1 MKNHSFTEEQFHS
14 KNFGNDFIWGISASA
29 LQSEGA
35 HNTDGK
41 GNSIWDTFS
50 DHRKKILNGDT
61 PKKASEFYHRYKED
75 IAIIKSLHIPN
86 FRFSISWSRILPN
99 GIGEIN
105 QPGIDFYNRVI
116 DECLANNIE
125 PWVTLYHWDLPLA
138 LSHKGG
144 WTNREIIHW
153 FTEYA
158 SLCIRTFGD
167 RVKHWMILNE
177 PMVFTG
183 AGYFLGVHAPGEKG
197 LKKFL
202 PAVHHAVLCQAIG
215 AKVIK
220 SENALTEVGSTFS
233 CSYITPNSNSD
244 KDHAAANRIDALINR
259 LFIETALGLGYPYN
273 ELPLLKKIEKYI
285 KPGDEK
291 LMKADFDFIGLQNY
305 TREVVAHTYFV
316 PYLQAKVIRANKRKV
331 YHTTMDWEV
340 YPEAI
345 YEMIKKISNYA
356 GVKKIIV
363 TENGAAFH
371 DEVQNEKI
379 NDEERIIYLSNYLK
393 QVHRAKADGHKISGY
408 FVWALTD
415 NFEWTEGY
423 YPRFGLV
430 HVNFETQKRIIKQ
443 SGYWYKNFLKR
454 KEILKPLHQ
463 ITQAKS

>member
-1 MKNHSFTEEQFHS
+1 MSKNLSFTEEQFHS
-14 KNFGNDFIWGISASA
+14 KKFGDDFIWGISASA
-29 LQSEGA
+29 PQSEGA
-35 HNTDGK
+35 HNIDGK
-41 GNSIWDTFS
+41 GFSIWDTFS
-50 DHRKKILNGDT
+50 ERRKKILNGDT
-61 PKKASEFYHRYKED
+61 PKRASEFYHHYKQD

-86 FRFSISWSRILPN
+86 FRFSISWSRIFPK
-99 GIGEIN
+99 GTGEIN
-105 QPGIDFYNRVI
+105 QRGIDFYNRVI
-116 DECLANNIE
+116 DECLVNNIE

-138 LSHKGG
+138 LSQKGG

-153 FTEYA
+153 FEEYVT
-158 SLCIRTFGD
+158 LCIRTFGD

-220 SENALTEVGSTFS
+220 HENSFAEVGSTFS
-233 CSYITPNSNSD
+233 CSYITPNSNSA
-244 KDHAAANRIDALINR
+244 KDIAAADRIDALLNR
-259 LFIETALGLGYPYN
+259 LFIEPSLGLGYPVT

-285 KPGDEK
+285 KAGDEN
-291 LMKADFDFIGLQNY
+291 LMHADFDFIGLQNY
-305 TREVVAHTYFV
+305 TREVVAHTYWV
-316 PYLQAKVIRANKRKV
+316 PYLQAKVIPASKRKV

-345 YEMIKKISNYA
+345 YEMIKKISRYD

-371 DEVQNEKI
+371 DNITDEKI
-379 NDEERIIYLSNYLK
+379 IDEERINFLSNYLK
-393 QVHRAKADGHKISGY
+393 QVHRAKTDGHKISGY

-430 HVNFETQKRIIKQ
+430 HVNFETQKRIIKE
-443 SGYWYKNFLKR
+443 SGYWYKNFLNERIYSSK
-454 KEILKPLHQ
+454 
-463 ITQAKS
+463 

>member
-1 MKNHSFTEEQFHS
+1 MSKNHSITEEQFHS
-14 KNFGNDFIWGISASA
+14 KNFGDDFIWGISASA
-29 LQSEGA
+29 PQSEGA
-35 HNTDGK
+35 HNIDGK
-41 GNSIWDTFS
+41 GFSIWDTFS
-50 DHRKKILNGDT
+50 ERRKKILNGDT
-61 PKKASEFYHRYKED
+61 PHHASQFYHHYKQD

-99 GIGEIN
+99 GIGAIN

-116 DECLANNIE
+116 DECLANNIV

-144 WTNREIIHW
+144 WANREIIHW
-153 FTEYA
+153 FSEYVT
-158 SLCIRTFGD
+158 LCIRTFGD

-202 PAVHHAVLCQAIG
+202 PAVHHAVLCQATG
-215 AKVIK
+215 AKIIK
-220 SENALTEVGSTFS
+220 NEIAIAEVGSTFS
-233 CSYITPNSNSD
+233 CSYITPNSNSA
-244 KDHAAANRIDALINR
+244 KDIAAANRIDALLNR
-259 LFIETALGLGYPYN
+259 LFIEPSLGMGYPIN
-273 ELPLLKKIEKYI
+273 ELPLLKKIERYI
-285 KPGDEK
+285 KPGDEN
-291 LMKADFDFIGLQNY
+291 LMLADFDFVGIQNY
-305 TREVVAHTYFV
+305 TREVVAHTYLV
-316 PYLQAKVIRANKRKV
+316 PYLQAKVIPANKRKV

-345 YEMIKKISNYA
+345 YEMIKKMSSYS

-371 DEVQNEKI
+371 DEEQNEKI
-379 NDEERIIYLSNYLK
+379 NDEERINYLSGYLR
-393 QVHRAKADGHKISGY
+393 QVHHAKADGHKISGY

-443 SGYWYKNFLKR
+443 SGWWYKNFLNG
-454 KEILKPLHQ
+454 KE
-463 ITQAKS
+463 